1 MSVENKLKG
10 IFARVVGLDEGKVS
24 PTASLKDDLGIDS
37 TEMVDLL
44 VEIEKEFGLKASKDI
59 LNDMTTIDDITNYLD
74 QRLVKK

>member
-1 MSVENKLKG
+1 MSVEDKLKG
-10 IFARVVGLDEGKVS
+10 IFARVVGIDEEEIS

-59 LNDMTTIDDITNYLD
+59 LNDMTTIDDITNYID